1 MQHYQ
6 FANYPNNI
14 NMGFLSFLSSA
25 GGGSIAGSIL
35 GGLLGNASADKA
47 AQAQLQAAR
56 ETNAMNYKIW
66 QEQMDYNSAPAQRK
80 RLQEAGLN
88 PYLMMDGGNAGVMQS
103 APQMQTPDL
112 SALHAKAQITRD
124 SIANAIPTGMQVL
137 RDIVSTQR
145 AQEETQSIKLQND
158 FAAMSLAS
166 RVAEAA
172 ANARGAD
179 ARAGLQQLQK
189 SILGRTQNYL
199 VERERLDNNFRVAQT
214 ETQLTQVAVA
224 ELEKESARLRIG
236 YLPQQLKLD
245 LAERMSRLSLLRA
258 QEGATIQESKESAAR
273 TVKSL
278 FDAYGQKISNDYAS
292 RLADATL
299 RKMSAETGMVMTEY
313 GLGQRKLK
321 DNVGYYLQSYG
332 KGLYNVAGALNQGVS
347 LGLKLPF
354 LFK

>member
-1 MQHYQ
+1 MS
-6 FANYPNNI
+6 I
-14 NMGFLSFLSSA
+14 ISA
-25 GGGSIAGSIL
+25 IGSIL
-35 GGLLGNASADKA
+35 GGAAGGPIGAIGGSLVGGLLGNASANKA
-47 AQAQLQAAR
+47 ANAQLQATR

-66 QEQMDYNSAPAQRK
+66 QEQQQYNSAVSQRK
-80 RLQEAGLN
+80 RLEEAGLN
-88 PYLMMDGGNAGVMQS
+88 PYLMMDGGSAGTMQS
-103 APQMQTPDL
+103 APTMQTPDL
-112 SALHAKAQITRD
+112 SALHAKAQITQNAV
-124 SIANAIPTGMQVL
+124 SNAIPSGLQAL

-172 ANARGAD
+172 ARARGAD
-179 ARAGLQQLQK
+179 AKASMEEIQK

-236 YLPQQLKLD
+236 YLPQLLKLD
-245 LAERMSRLSLLRA
+245 LAERMSRLSLMRA
-258 QEGATIQESKESAAR
+258 QEGATKQETQESAAR
-273 TVKSL
+273 TIKST
-278 FDAYGQKISNDYAS
+278 FEAYGQKITNTYAA
-292 RLADATL
+292 RLAESTL
-299 RKMSAETGMVMTEY
+299 RKISAETGMVMTEY

-332 KGLYNVAGALNQGVS
+332 KGLYNVAGAFNQAAS
-347 LGLKLPF
+347 LGLKLPY

>member
-1 MQHYQ
+1 
-6 FANYPNNI
+6 
-14 NMGFLSFLSSA
+14 MGIFSSIGKFLGGPAGAAIGSIGGSLIGGILGNSSA
-25 GGGSIAGSIL
+25 
-35 GGLLGNASADKA
+35 NKA
-47 AQAQLQAAR
+47 ANAQLQATR
-56 ETNAMNYKIW
+56 ETNSQNYKIW
-66 QEQMDYNSAPAQRK
+66 QEQMAYNSPVAQRK
-80 RLQEAGLN
+80 RLEEAGLN

-112 SALHAKAQITRD
+112 SALNAKAQITRD
-124 SIANAIPTGMQVL
+124 SIANAIPSGMQVL

-179 ARAGLQQLQK
+179 ARSSLQEIQK

-245 LAERMSRLSLLRA
+245 LAERMSRLSLMRA
-258 QEGATIQESKESAAR
+258 QEGATKQETQESAAR
-273 TVKSL
+273 TIKTT
-278 FDAYGQKISNDYAS
+278 FEAYGQKITNNYAA
-292 RLADATL
+292 RLAESTL

-332 KGLYNVAGALNQGVS
+332 KGLHYATGALNQAMTM
-347 LGLKLPF
+347 GLKLPF

>member
-1 MQHYQ
+1 MS
-6 FANYPNNI
+6 FL
-14 NMGFLSFLSSA
+14 GFLASA
-25 GGGSIAGSIL
+25 GGGAIAGNLL
-35 GGLLGNASADKA
+35 GGLLGNASAEKA
-47 AQAQLQAAR
+47 AQAQLQATR
-56 ETNAMNYKIW
+56 ETNALNYKIW
-66 QEQMDYNSAPAQRK
+66 QENMQYNSAPAQRK
-80 RLQEAGLN
+80 RLEEAGLN
-88 PYLMMDGGNAGVMQS
+88 PYLMMNGGNAGVMQS
-103 APQMQTPDL
+103 TPQMQTPDL

-124 SIANAIPTGMQVL
+124 SIANAIPSGMQVL

-224 ELEKESARLRIG
+224 ELEKEAARLRIG
-236 YLPQQLKLD
+236 YLPQLLKLD
-245 LAERMSRLSLLRA
+245 LAERMGRLSLMRA
-258 QEGATIQESKESAAR
+258 QEGATIQETQESAAR
-273 TVKSL
+273 TIKTT
-278 FDAYGQKISNDYAS
+278 FEAYGQKITNNYAA
-292 RLADATL
+292 RLAESTL
-299 RKMSAETGMVMTEY
+299 RKMSAETGVVMTEY

-332 KGLYNVAGALNQGVS
+332 KGLYHAAGALNQAAT
-347 LGLKLPF
+347 LGLKLPY